1 MKWSQATEVGRVRQ
15 QNEDSVL
22 AAADIGLFAVADGM
36 GGHRAGEVASNMA
49 MRDLEQYIRKSGG
62 GDMGRILVDAVRN
75 ANSNV
80 FSSSGGEPSL
90 KGMGTTLTAVVLK
103 DGKATVSHVG
113 DSRAY
118 LIRGTNIS
126 QLTRDHS
133 LVQELFN
140 VGGITRAEAREHP
153 QRNVLTRALGTGPV
167 VDVDLV
173 NLKLKTGDVL
183 LLCTD
188 GLTGL
193 VEDHEILTVYGQS
206 HSLDDAVHKLIRTAM
221 DRGGND
227 NISVVLIAP

>member
-36 GGHRAGEVASNMA
+36 GGHRAGEVASKMA
-49 MRDLEQYIRKSGG
+49 LQDLEQHIRKNSG
-62 GDMGRILVDAVRN
+62 GDMKRILSEAVKK
-75 ANSNV
+75 ANINV
-80 FSSSGGEPSL
+80 FASSGGEPAL
-90 KGMGTTLTAVVLK
+90 KGMGTTLTAAVIREGSAVI
-103 DGKATVSHVG
+103 SHVG

-118 LIRGTNIS
+118 LIRGAGIS

-153 QRNVLTRALGTGPV
+153 QRNVLTRALGTEPA

-173 NLKLKTGDVL
+173 TLKLQRDDVL

-193 VEDHEILTVYGQS
+193 LDDYEILDLYRQS
-206 HSLDDAVHKLIRTAM
+206 VNLDDAVDILVRTAL

-227 NISVVLIAP
+227 NISVVLVGL